1 MHRLFY
7 LLALPA
13 AAQMTYEQKVDLVRR
28 TPGFVALWDFVK
40 KAPDGRFAAHQ
51 AQGERHDLALDA
63 VNYVRDFWNEGPAAT
78 YADFPLL
85 AEGPFGQSVQFR
97 HETNPNFRPVLL
109 VRRERMHDSGL
120 DAKGKGRSVSMAIWV
135 RRESGGHALGGIW
148 HEGTDLSAN
157 SKQAARVEPG
167 KRQYAIFAGLAANPG
182 ASAAHVSENGNRSFG
197 DQYARNLATT
207 PEILPSNWALAA
219 FAFDN
224 KANTVTA
231 YLDGR
236 ATDYWIDEPE
246 KHPFFKW
253 PAQGWRQAELRQ
265 TPGLQEGEDPT
276 YPADQFYRPPETK
289 VMARTRLNETTE
301 LLVYPFTKVRVAR
314 DATGKVIRRELASLR
329 VNPFWFP
336 HDLYHPRTIEQ
347 GGPFTIGRVI
357 HSSRSVGF
365 TGAIGGVAVFNKALK
380 AREMERLASIRGSE
394 SAVRR

>member
-1 MHRLFY
+1 MRRFLF
-7 LLALPA
+7 LLALPV
-13 AAQMTYEQKVDLVRR
+13 AAQMTYEQRVNLVRR

-40 KAPDGRFAAHQ
+40 RTPNGRFAAHQ
-51 AQGERHDLALDA
+51 APRETHDLTLDA

-85 AEGPFGQSVQFR
+85 PEGPFGQSVQF
-97 HETNPNFRPVLL
+97 HNETNRNFRPVLL
-109 VRRERMHDSGL
+109 VPRARMHDSGL

-135 RRESGGHALGGIW
+135 RRECGGHALGGIW
-148 HEGTDLSAN
+148 HEGTDLAAN

-182 ASAAHVSENGNRSFG
+182 ASAVHVSENGNRSFG
-197 DQYARNLATT
+197 DKYARNLATT
-207 PEILPSNWALAA
+207 PELLPAGWALAA
-219 FAFDN
+219 FSFDN

-236 ATDYWIDEPE
+236 ATDFWIDEPE
-246 KHPFFKW
+246 KHPFFQW

-265 TPGLQEGEDPT
+265 TPGMQAGEDPG
-276 YPADQFYRPPETK
+276 YPASQFYRPPEKK
-289 VMARTRLNETTE
+289 VVLKTRLNATTE
-301 LLVYPFTKVRVAR
+301 LLVYPFTKVRVTR
-314 DATGKVIRRELASLR
+314 DATGKVIRRELAALR

-336 HDLYHPRTIEQ
+336 HDLYHPRTLEE

-365 TGAIGGVAVFNKALK
+365 TGAIGGVAVFRRALNT
-380 AREMERLASIRGSE
+380 REMERLATIRGPLP
-394 SAVRR
+394 AAGR